1 MQDGSRHLDQAK
13 QHAGQTPARKSG
25 VDATYQRF
33 SLNYLLEILFRR
45 KRTIILQGIVAT
57 GLATVGASFTPKSYT
72 SSTSILL
79 GKDEV
84 LNPLL

>member
-1 MQDGSRHLDQAK
+1 MQDGSRHLEQAR

-45 KRTIILQGIVAT
+45 KRTIILPVIRII
-57 GLATVGASFTPKSYT
+57 LFLSNRASYFARKPLPFKF
-72 SSTSILL
+72 
-79 GKDEV
+79 V
-84 LNPLL
+84 LWNKHRRQ